1 MDIIE
6 ASECL
11 RAWCGQSARKTFD
24 DEAIGT
30 MEGELPASSEEGK
43 EAEDSSS
50 YNDGDGENGL
60 KYWIW
65 EGQTMTVMRRI
76 AL

>member
-1 MDIIE
+1 
-6 ASECL
+6 
-11 RAWCGQSARKTFD
+11 
-24 DEAIGT
+24 